1 MIGVWIAIGILA
13 AVAFAAGLLVAR
25 EGRRVWTLLASALIF
40 ALAGYAWQG
49 SPELPGSPT
58 QASRDVS
65 PTSDTM
71 IEARRRFYNVE
82 GILPSRY
89 VVTADGFSRRGQH
102 VDAAGLLR
110 NGVDENPE
118 DGEAWL
124 ALGMALV
131 EHTRGR
137 ITPPVAYAF
146 QRAREESPGNPAPAY
161 FQGLVAMRG
170 GALGEARDYWRQAV
184 EDASPDAKGR
194 DYVAAQ
200 LERLEGVIEV
210 LGERPSAGRAA
221 PRAPMMQRDPA
232 PAAPPPGS

>member
-1 MIGVWIAIGILA
+1 MIGVWIAVGILA
-13 AVAFAAGLLVAR
+13 LVVFGAGFLVAG
-25 EGRRVWTLLASALIF
+25 EGRKVWALLASALVF
-40 ALAGYAWQG
+40 ALTGYAWQG
-49 SPELPGSPT
+49 SPDVAGSPT

-65 PTSDTM
+65 PTSDNM

-102 VDAAGLLR
+102 ADAAGLLR
-110 NGVDENPE
+110 NGVHENPQ

-161 FQGLVAMRG
+161 FQGLIAMRG
-170 GALGEARDYWRQAV
+170 GALGEARDFWRQAV
-184 EDASPDAKGR
+184 EDSSPDAKGR

-200 LERLEGVIEV
+200 LERLEGVVEV
-210 LGERPSAGRAA
+210 LGERAGQPGA
-221 PRAPMMQRDPA
+221 MQRT
-232 PAAPPPGS
+232 PAAPQPGS